1 MKKNE
6 KISARN
12 VLEYYQSSKVLDH
25 YEEATKKVGLWK
37 SEELIYRSIF
47 SDQNLSILELGCGA
61 GRISFSLWDL
71 GFKEIIATDFSKEMI
86 GRARSI
92 NRTFGT
98 GVVFEKQ
105 DATNLPYF
113 DKSFDGIIFGFN
125 GLMQIPGRSNRFKAL
140 KESHRVLRS
149 EGRFIFT
156 THDRTLLK
164 WRKFWKIERKK
175 WRLNKQN
182 PELIEFG
189 DRFENTEKGKLF
201 IHVPEI
207 DEVRTDLKKTGF
219 VVEKDFLRSKLAEE
233 SELVRN
239 YSDECRFWVCRKPI

>member
-1 MKKNE
+1 MKENE
-6 KISARN
+6 KISARD

-71 GFKEIIATDFSKEMI
+71 GFKKIIATDFSKEMI

-125 GLMQIPGRSNRFKAL
+125 GLMQIPGRSNRLKAL

>member
-92 NRTFGT
+92 NRAFGT

-125 GLMQIPGRSNRFKAL
+125 GLMQIPGRSNRLKAL

-219 VVEKDFLRSKLAEE
+219 VVEKNFLRSKLAEE